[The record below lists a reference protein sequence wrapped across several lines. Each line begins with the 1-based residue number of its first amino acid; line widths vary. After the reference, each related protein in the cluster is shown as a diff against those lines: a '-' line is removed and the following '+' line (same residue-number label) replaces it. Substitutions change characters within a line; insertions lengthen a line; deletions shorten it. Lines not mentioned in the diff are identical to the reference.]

1 MKPFVCGTID
11 NPHQINAPIDR
22 RHSRNA
28 ALARC
33 SQSILVINPGILN
46 PHNYFTCTEIIDFQ
60 LLKAGLNSTI
70 NLLDTKRLEGHRS
83 DLLVKQLNLYSKS
96 LPSAVNNGTRYPSN
110 PSCYDREPP
119 KLPGQTTQKEH
130 PQ

>member
-11 NPHQINAPIDR
+11 NSHQINAPIDR
-22 RHSRNA
+22 RHSRNP

-46 PHNYFTCTEIIDFQ
+46 PNNDFTCTEIIDFQ

-70 NLLDTKRLEGHRS
+70 DLLDTKRLEGHRPN
-83 DLLVKQLNLYSKS
+83 LLVEQLNLYSKS
-96 LPSAVNNGTRYPSN
+96 LPSTVNNGTRYLSN
-110 PSCYDREPP
+110 PSCYDRELP
-119 KLPGQTTQKEH
+119 KLPGQPTQKEY